1 MKKRK
6 EFAQRSDTSFKN
18 LSSNSIHSTD
28 SEKEITTKVR
38 EGTGINRDAQ
48 RLLVEQEQANPGVSK
63 TGWLEAFMKND
74 VLEKYKR
81 SPFSSKKNVNEG
93 VKPSSKKRMSV
104 TILFE
109 PSSAVAQT
117 LMLIDRFDL
126 NLLEVDKDHL
136 IPLAKTMLLKL
147 RFSKETKFED
157 ELLDNF
163 LRELAAKY
171 GKYGNPFHNFIHGV
185 NVMHMCYLLSNLDR
199 NREYLSDINI
209 FALVFSGLC
218 HDVGH
223 PGRTNQFEINS
234 QSKKSTALQ

>member
-104 TILFE
+104 TILYE

-147 RFSKETKFED
+147 RFSK
-157 ELLDNF
+157 
-163 LRELAAKY
+163 
-171 GKYGNPFHNFIHGV
+171 
-185 NVMHMCYLLSNLDR
+185 
-199 NREYLSDINI
+199 
-209 FALVFSGLC
+209 
-218 HDVGH
+218 
-223 PGRTNQFEINS
+223 
-234 QSKKSTALQ
+234 

>member
-104 TILFE
+104 TILYE

-147 RFSKETKFED
+147 RFSKEIKLED

-163 LRELAAKY
+163 LRELSTKY

-185 NVMHMCYLLSNLDR
+185 NGTIRLIQSCICAICFPTSIGTGSISATSTSLHSSSVGYVMM
-199 NREYLSDINI
+199 
-209 FALVFSGLC
+209 LVI
-218 HDVGH
+218 
-223 PGRTNQFEINS
+223 PAAPTNS
-234 QSKKSTALQ
+234 R